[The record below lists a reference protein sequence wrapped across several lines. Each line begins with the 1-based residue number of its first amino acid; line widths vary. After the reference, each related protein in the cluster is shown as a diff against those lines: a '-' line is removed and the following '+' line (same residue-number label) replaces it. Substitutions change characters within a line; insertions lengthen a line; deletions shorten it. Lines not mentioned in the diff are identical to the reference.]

1 MNESSIKIAIAIVL
15 YNPRDINRLNQCIS
29 SAKQICNN
37 IYIFDNSEFVI
48 GYSFDS
54 SVNYFS
60 NNKNYGLSY
69 ALNALME
76 HAREDGCNWIITLD
90 QDSVLPD
97 GIIDGY
103 KKIILNT
110 EKIGIVCPQIIDT
123 RRKYL
128 EIKQEPVVE
137 SVNFC
142 ITSGSCISIRI
153 WEEIGKFDN
162 WLFIDLIDNDFCK
175 RLVLS
180 GYKIIRLN
188 NFILNQQYGEIIEKS
203 KPIRDFWIKLSKILR
218 NVNIAKL
225 SYKKNVNPIRV
236 YYTCR
241 NIIYVNKKFASY
253 GKVGYENYNCKSYFG
268 FIFCFIIPS
277 IIRSNKKIET
287 IKSVFNGTI
296 DGINKRVEKFIL

>member
-1 MNESSIKIAIAIVL
+1 MNNPFIKIAIAIVL
-15 YNPRDINRLNQCIS
+15 YNPKDINRLRECIT
-29 SAKQICNN
+29 SAEKISNN
-37 IYIFDNSEFVI
+37 IYIFDNSDNSI
-48 GYSFDS
+48 
-54 SVNYFS
+54 NYDFS
-60 NNKNYGLSY
+60 LDIKYFTNNKNCGLAF
-69 ALNALME
+69 ALNYLVECAKN
-76 HAREDGCNWIITLD
+76 DGFEWIITLD
-90 QDSVLPD
+90 QDSIIPD
-97 GIIDGY
+97 DIIDEY

-110 EKIGIVCPQIIDT
+110 ENLGIVCPQVIDS

-128 EIKQEPVVE
+128 KIKKEPKVE
-137 SVNFC
+137 NVDFC
-142 ITSGSCISIRI
+142 ITSGSCISIKA
-153 WEEIGKFDN
+153 WGKVGKFDE

-203 KPIRDFWIKLSKILR
+203 EPIRDFWIKLSKILR

-277 IIRSNKKIET
+277 VIRSNKKIET

-296 DGINKRVEKFIL
+296 DGINKNVEKFSL